1 VVRTFVALLI
11 PKPWIDYLSRVE
23 QDLADRMSGLSW
35 VKPDNMHITVRFL
48 GDLGDSGVRR
58 AADSVRRGAGTH
70 QAFPARLG
78 VPGAFPSLERPRIL
92 WAGLSEGSD
101 IAIALAKSV
110 NLELKRDGFGPP
122 DKPFRPHITLA
133 RVRERSQGVEGFRR
147 YAPPQ
152 PPEGAVL
159 DRIVVMK
166 SDLHPAGARYTPLE
180 EIRLR
185 TPGA

>member
-1 VVRTFVALLI
+1 VVRTFVALVI
-11 PKPWIDYLSRVE
+11 PKPWIDYLARVE
-23 QDLADRMSGLSW
+23 QDLAESMSGLSW

-48 GDLGDSGVRR
+48 GDLGDDGVRR
-58 AADSVRRGAGTH
+58 AADSVRRGSETH
-70 QAFPARLG
+70 RAFRARLG
-78 VPGAFPSLERPRIL
+78 APGAFPSMDRPRIL
-92 WAGLSEGSD
+92 WAGLSEGAD
-101 IAIALAKSV
+101 DAITLAKSV
-110 NLELKRDGFGPP
+110 NLGLKQDGFGPP

-147 YAPPQ
+147 YAPPP
-152 PPEGAVL
+152 PPEGAFL

-166 SDLHPAGARYTPLE
+166 SDLHPAGARYTPLD